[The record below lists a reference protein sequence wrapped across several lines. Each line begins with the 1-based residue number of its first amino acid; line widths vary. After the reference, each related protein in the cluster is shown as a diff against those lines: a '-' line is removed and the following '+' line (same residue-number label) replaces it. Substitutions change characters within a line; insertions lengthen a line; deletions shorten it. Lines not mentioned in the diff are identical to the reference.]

1 MHLLQLYWA
10 KEHEANHLCAMFSW
24 FYGIISRSTHSIIQ
38 TERKRTCV
46 VSCICFIFN
55 KSSYSTS
62 NQFHSHLVWSMFI
75 LIRMEDYTQLSTQC
89 FSHGIVFL
97 RKEINNQ
104 NECGFK
110 PQTLNHTPLLFRPHT
125 VPMACPDL
133 LSHWLPPNIEGQG
146 QNNLYLFNK
155 TLKTIMPCPALFPS
169 PSPLLP
175 CSQRS
180 C

>member
-1 MHLLQLYWA
+1 MQCIYCNCIELKSMKQIISVPCFHGFMESLADQHIQLFRLRE
-10 KEHEANHLCAMFSW
+10 KEHA
-24 FYGIISRSTHSIIQ
+24 
-38 TERKRTCV
+38 
-46 VSCICFIFN
+46 ICFIFN